1 MVINTIHWFRKG
13 LRLHDNPSL
22 KDSLLGA
29 DSVRCVYILDPWF
42 AGSSNVGIN
51 RWRWA
56 NADPSLSFWMHFKW
70 KCLQNVFFSCSVLSH
85 KQRFLFSDHIHS
97 ASWGVLPEF
106 CLCMMANSWMF
117 DFWSHQQG
125 KEMFWET
132 FVMIWSLSCHAVN
145 FLTDLSSFSR
155 LNHT

>member
-56 NADPSLSFWMHFKW
+56 NNDSTFFNAFYVEMFA
-70 KCLQNVFFSCSVLSH
+70 KCPIFFCSVVSL

-117 DFWSHQQG
+117 GFWSNQQG

-132 FVMIWSLSCHAVN
+132 FVMIWSVSCHAVN
-145 FLTDLSSFSR
+145 FLTDFSSFYW